1 MLSSDAVAVTPSK
14 IFNSAVVEVTPSRIF
29 NSAVEEV
36 TPSRIFNSVAVDV
49 TATSSFI
56 LGEVN
61 VLFVRVSVDIRD
73 TNVELPPVGNVNT
86 SDALAECGC
95 ACSV

>member
-1 MLSSDAVAVTPSK
+1 MIDCWVAKCVAESEVISS
-14 IFNSAVVEVTPSRIF
+14 
-29 NSAVEEV
+29 
-36 TPSRIFNSVAVDV
+36 
-49 TATSSFI
+49 SSFMAVP
-56 LGEVN
+56 LTPVFNTGEVK

-95 ACSV
+95 ACNV